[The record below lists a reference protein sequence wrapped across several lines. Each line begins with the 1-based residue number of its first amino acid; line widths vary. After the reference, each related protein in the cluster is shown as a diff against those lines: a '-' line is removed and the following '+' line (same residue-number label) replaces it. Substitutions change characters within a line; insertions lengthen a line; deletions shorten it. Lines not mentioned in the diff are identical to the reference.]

1 LLGAG
6 LVLVLLLELVLEDP
20 LAEAL
25 PLADPLRLPELLG
38 PGENVGVDGEDPE
51 QPARE
56 AEPRTA
62 SVAKPAAAILMRMPR
77 VALTGNGLFIIKTLG
92 YASRSLSGR
101 RRERRHCR
109 TRSGAG

>member
-1 LLGAG
+1 MLGAG

-51 QPARE
+51 HPARE
-56 AEPRTA
+56 AAPRTA
-62 SVAKPAAAILMRMPR
+62 SVRAGRGHPYANAAGCADGQWPI
-77 VALTGNGLFIIKTLG
+77 
-92 YASRSLSGR
+92 
-101 RRERRHCR
+101 HH
-109 TRSGAG
+109 

>member
-1 LLGAG
+1 V
-6 LVLVLLLELVLEDP
+6 LVLVLVLVLEDP

-25 PLADPLRLPELLG
+25 PLAEPLRLPELLG
-38 PGENVGVDGEDPE
+38 PGENVGVDGDDPE
-51 QPARE
+51 QPASE

-62 SVAKPAAAILMRMPR
+62 RVAKLAAATLMRMPPM
-77 VALTGNGLFIIKTLG
+77 GNGLFIIKTLG